1 MGHRAVRERVRPVPI
16 QTGENWWFRQ
26 GMVNAVAVGAS
37 DLAMVDIMKISG
49 VTGWMAALPT
59 WHFQSSPQ
67 TSSTAIHNSH

>member
-1 MGHRAVRERVRPVPI
+1 
-16 QTGENWWFRQ
+16 
-26 GMVNAVAVGAS
+26 MVNAVAVGAS